1 VEGVDGLPHGVG
13 VDSTMRDEWKLPGG
27 KFDLTIKFPWEKGIA
42 ISIHLM
48 QKDGIQVERWEKR
61 IPVGLYKQSSM
72 WIPFVKNFLRQIFS
86 RA

>member
-1 VEGVDGLPHGVG
+1 VK
-13 VDSTMRDEWKLPGG
+13 DEWKLPGE

-48 QKDGIQVERWEKR
+48 TKQGGEVERWEKR
-61 IPVGLYKQSSM
+61 IPGNLYRSLSP